1 MTQTQFT
8 PWPDKTRQKKRGKSK
23 EKDKVV
29 EAITNGGGALVT
41 PAILEGMEPSI
52 QEAVQDEDN
61 VAFKANPGPQSDFL
75 AASEREVLMGGGKG
89 SGKTYVLMVDP
100 LRYCGCKHTRALL
113 LRRTIPD
120 VRDII
125 HKAKILYPKAYPGV
139 EWKEQDKSFVFP
151 SGARI
156 EFGFAENLS
165 DLPRYQGQN
174 YTYVGIDE
182 IADFPFAEE
191 LLTYIRANIRTV
203 DPINA
208 PPLLR
213 LTANPG
219 AVSSA
224 YIKKE
229 FIDSGR
235 AGDTFW
241 ITVPVFDPRTQTSRV
256 VRISKKYIHSTVF
269 DNEYL
274 LKDDSYLATLA
285 GLPET
290 KRKQWLAGDWDVAEN
305 AAFSE
310 FDDFTH
316 VTMPINIPRHFKR
329 IRGMDWGYSSQ
340 SVVLWGYVTNEGQL
354 IIYRE
359 WVFSRKDAATAAQ
372 EGRAKEMGEEIHM
385 GVLDSSAWQQ
395 RGTIGESIG
404 ETLQNYWGKWVA
416 SSRSRIGGK
425 YARVGRKNLI
435 HEYLAMD
442 PMTGEPRLKV
452 FNTCRNL
459 IKCLK
464 GIPLDKNNVEMY
476 DTDSNLDHA
485 VDALGYLLQ
494 ARPSKRRS
502 WTDWQS
508 PATEAGWSPQDNVF
522 GY

>member
-1 MTQTQFT
+1 MDPQ
-8 PWPDKTRQKKRGKSK
+8 
-23 EKDKVV
+23 
-29 EAITNGGGALVT
+29 
-41 PAILEGMEPSI
+41 I
-52 QEAVQDEDN
+52 QADIADEDN
-61 VAFKANPGPQSDFL
+61 IAFKPNPGPQSDFL

-100 LRYCGCKHTRALL
+100 LRYAGCKHTRALL

-125 HKAKILYPKAYPGV
+125 HKAKLLYPKAYPGV
-139 EWKEQDKSFVFP
+139 DWREQDKSFVFP

-156 EFGFAENLS
+156 EFGFAETLS

-213 LTANPG
+213 LSANPG

-229 FIDSGR
+229 FIDQGTPNE
-235 AGDTFW
+235 TFW
-241 ITVPVFDPRTQTSRV
+241 KSVDVYDPRTQQKRV
-256 VRISKKYIHSTVF
+256 VKISKKYIHSTVF
-269 DNEYL
+269 DNAHL

-290 KRKQWLAGDWDVAEN
+290 KRKQWLSGDWDVAEN
-305 AAFSE
+305 ASFPE
-310 FDDFTH
+310 FDDAAHIISPFD
-316 VTMPINIPRHFKR
+316 IPRGWKR
-329 IRGMDWGYSSQ
+329 IRGMDWGYSSEA
-340 SVVLWGYVTNEGQL
+340 VVLWGVVNNDGQL

-359 WVFSRKDAATAAQ
+359 WVFKGKTAMVAAQ
-372 EGRAKEMGEEIHM
+372 EGKSKEIGEEISM
-385 GVLDSSAWQQ
+385 GILDSSAWQQ

-404 ETLQNYWGKWVA
+404 ETMQAYWGRWIP
-416 SSRSRIGGK
+416 SSRSRVAGK
-425 YARVGRKNLI
+425 LSRVGRKNLI
-435 HEYLAMD
+435 HEYLALD
-442 PMTGEPRLKV
+442 PMTGVPRMRIT
-452 FNTCRNL
+452 NNCRHL

-464 GIPLDKNNVEMY
+464 GVPLDPNNVEMY
-476 DTDSNLDHA
+476 DTDSSLDHA
-485 VDALGYLLQ
+485 PDALGYLLQ
-494 ARPSKRRS
+494 GRPSRRKS
-502 WTDWQS
+502 WTDWTTAPTDTS
-508 PATEAGWSPQDNVF
+508 WSPQDVVF

>member
-1 MTQTQFT
+1 MD
-8 PWPDKTRQKKRGKSK
+8 P
-23 EKDKVV
+23 EI
-29 EAITNGGGALVT
+29 AA
-41 PAILEGMEPSI
+41 A
-52 QEAVQDEDN
+52 AADEDN
-61 VAFKANPGPQSDFL
+61 IVFKPNPGPQSDFL
-75 AASEREVLMGGGKG
+75 ASPEREVLMGGGKG

-100 LRYCGCKHTRALL
+100 LRYCGCKSTRALI

-125 HKAKILYPKAYPGV
+125 HKAKLLYPKAYPGV
-139 EWKEQDKSFVFP
+139 QWREQDKSFIFP
-151 SGARI
+151 SDARI
-156 EFGFAENLS
+156 EFGFAESLS

-213 LTANPG
+213 LSANPG

-229 FIDSGR
+229 FIDHAP
-235 AGDTFW
+235 AGETFW
-241 ITVPVFDPRTQTSRV
+241 KTVDVYDPRTNSKRQV
-256 VRISKKYIHSTVF
+256 KISKKYIHSTVF
-269 DNEYL
+269 DNQYL

-290 KRKQWLAGDWDVAEN
+290 KRKQWLAGDWDVTEN
-305 AAFSE
+305 AAFPE
-310 FDDFTH
+310 FDDSIHITRPQEF
-316 VTMPINIPRHFKR
+316 PRGWKR
-329 IRGMDWGYSSQ
+329 IRGFDWGYSSQ
-340 SVVLWGYVTNEGQL
+340 AVVLWGVVNNDGQL

-359 WVFSRKDAATAAQ
+359 WVFNRKDAVTAAN
-372 EGRAKEMGEEIHM
+372 EGKSKEVGEEISF
-385 GVLDSSAWQQ
+385 GVLDASAWQQ
-395 RGTIGESIG
+395 RGTLGESIG
-404 ETLQNYWGKWVA
+404 ETMQSYWGKWIP
-416 SSRSRIGGK
+416 SSRQRINGK
-425 YARVGRKNLI
+425 LSRVGRKMLI
-435 HEYLAMD
+435 HDFLAID
-442 PMTGEPRLKV
+442 PMTGQPRMV
-452 FNTCRNL
+452 ISNNCRQL

-464 GIPLDKNNVEMY
+464 GVPLDPNNVEMY

-494 ARPSKRRS
+494 ARPSRRRS
-502 WTDWQS
+502 WTDWTA
-508 PATEAGWSPQDNVF
+508 PATSAPWNPQDVVF

>member
-1 MTQTQFT
+1 MTNQFT
-8 PWPDKTRQKKRGKSK
+8 PWPKGKQKPSKSRQ
-23 EKDKVV
+23 KDKVV
-29 EAITNGGGALVT
+29 DAVTKGGGAIVT
-41 PAILEGMEPSI
+41 PDILEGMEPSI
-52 QEAVQDEDN
+52 KALVEDEDN
-61 VAFKANPGPQSDFL
+61 IAFKANEGPQSEFL
-75 AASEREVLMGGGKG
+75 ASSEREVLMGGGKG

-100 LRYCGCKHTRALL
+100 LRYAGCKNTRALI

-203 DPINA
+203 DPVNA

-229 FIDSGR
+229 FIEKAAPGE
-235 AGDTFW
+235 TFW
-241 ITVPVFDPRTQTSRV
+241 TSVKVFDPRKQASRIV
-256 VRISKKYIHSTVF
+256 SISKKYIHSTVH
-269 DNEYL
+269 DNKYL
-274 LKDDSYLATLA
+274 LKDDTYLATLA

-290 KRKQWLAGDWDVAEN
+290 KRKQWLEGDWDITEN

-310 FDDFTH
+310 FDDH
-316 VTMPINIPRHFKR
+316 VHVVIPKEIPRHFKR
-329 IRGMDWGYSSQ
+329 LRGMDWGFSSE
-340 SVVLWGYVTNEGQL
+340 SVVLWGAVTNEGQL
-354 IIYRE
+354 VVYRE
-359 WVFSRKDAATAAQ
+359 WVFKGKTALVAAN
-372 EGRAKEMGEEIHM
+372 EGKAKELGEEISQ
-385 GVLDSSAWQQ
+385 GILDSSAWQQ

-404 ETLQNYWGKWVA
+404 ETLQSYWGRWTP
-416 SSRSRIGGK
+416 SSRVRTGGVLS
-425 YARVGRKNLI
+425 RVGRKNLI

-442 PMTGEPRLKV
+442 PMLGEPRLV
-452 FNTCRNL
+452 ITNNCRHL
-459 IKCLK
+459 IKCIK
-464 GIPLDKNNVEMY
+464 GIPLDKHNVEMY

-494 ARPSKRRS
+494 ARPSRRKS
-502 WTDWQS
+502 WTDWS
-508 PATEAGWSPQDNVF
+508 MAPTEMGWKPDDLVF